1 MPPEAESDLLDE
13 VQQLRERNEYLEAEL
28 EYLKTRC
35 LSSSGR
41 GTERQKAEIVSELRH
56 RFPLRGLLKLS
67 GLARSTYYYY
77 LKQQGTDK
85 YQAVKQEIESIFTE
99 NKQRYGYRRVLLALR
114 QKAL

>member
-1 MPPEAESDLLDE
+1 M
-13 VQQLRERNEYLEAEL
+13 
-28 EYLKTRC
+28 
-35 LSSSGR
+35 
-41 GTERQKAEIVSELRH
+41 
-56 RFPLRGLLKLS
+56 KLS

-114 QKAL
+114 QKGIVINHKTVHKLMRSMGLHGKRRKSKYKSYKGEVGKIAPNVINRDFETR